1 MDEEGEATRQDKQ
14 RADSVRM
21 TALGEDQEPG
31 AVGVVEEEGEG
42 AISKTA
48 TPMRMRFLETLDNLL
63 QESLLGAQGRLSR
76 LRKKRQMMLMML
88 TTGKSV
94 LSVLLLSSIR
104 PFLRAIIEPA
114 TSVP

>member
-1 MDEEGEATRQDKQ
+1 MDEEGETIRRDKQ
-14 RADSVRM
+14 RPDSVQI

-31 AVGVVEEEGEG
+31 VVGVVEEEGEG

-48 TPMRMRFLETLDNLL
+48 TPMRMRSLETPGRLL
-63 QESLLGAQGRLSR
+63 QEPLLGAQGRLSKP
-76 LRKKRQMMLMML
+76 RKKRQMML

>member
-14 RADSVRM
+14 RPDSVQM

-31 AVGVVEEEGEG
+31 AVGVVEEEEGEG
-42 AISKTA
+42 ATSRTA
-48 TPMRMRFLETLDNLL
+48 TPMRMRSLEAAESLL
-63 QESLLGAQGRLSR
+63 QESLLGAQRRLSR
-76 LRKKRQMMLMML
+76 MQKKRQMML

-114 TSVP
+114 TSAP

>member
-31 AVGVVEEEGEG
+31 AVGVVVEEEGEG

-48 TPMRMRFLETLDNLL
+48 TPMRMRSLETLDSLL
-63 QESLLGAQGRLSR
+63 QEPLLGAQGRLSR
-76 LRKKRQMMLMML
+76 LRKKRQMML

-94 LSVLLLSSIR
+94 LSVLLLSSTR